1 MPRKSKDP
9 YALKM
14 VKVKDAKGRVTNKTI
29 SKIASNFSDP
39 YAPQCKMAAI
49 K

>member
-1 MPRKSKDP
+1 
-9 YALKM
+9 
-14 VKVKDAKGRVTNKTI
+14 VVKDAKGRVTNKTI